1 VRRFL
6 RNNRLLPSLVAIP
19 AVLLLGIWLGGHPNG
34 LPGPLQSWLVDDD
47 VRTLAAGLDTI
58 EDDFVR
64 PVGSSHVVD
73 DALGGAVSGLD
84 DRYSRYLDRQEY
96 RRSSDALEG
105 TFAGIGITAVT
116 IKSGLRVA
124 EVYPHSPA
132 KRAGILAGDVIVT
145 AAGRSL
151 RNRPDGYGAD
161 LIRGRPGTHVRIVLV
176 RRSAGKPRRRSLR
189 LRRARVDIPV
199 VQAHSARYGGKRLGV
214 VALSSFTS
222 GAHGEVRGSV
232 DRQLALGAKGIVLD
246 LRHNGGGLL
255 EEGVLVASIFVPE
268 GTVVSTDG
276 RSRSRKVYS
285 ATGNAIPQRIPV
297 VVLVDSATA
306 SAAEIVT
313 GALQD
318 TGRALVVGTHTYGKG
333 VFQQITPL
341 PNGGAIEL
349 TVGEYFTPSGR
360 NLGGGGSKRGRGVLP
375 DVRAA
380 DRPRTKRDEA
390 LRVALA
396 TLARRVKT
404 AR

>member
-1 VRRFL
+1 
-6 RNNRLLPSLVAIP
+6 
-19 AVLLLGIWLGGHPNG
+19 VLLLGIWLGGHPTR

-64 PVGSSHVVD
+64 QVGSSHVVD

-84 DRYSRYLDRQEY
+84 DRYSRYLDKQEY
-96 RRSSDALEG
+96 RRSSDALQG

-124 EVYPHSPA
+124 EVYPRSPA
-132 KRAGILAGDVIVT
+132 KRAGILAGDVIVG

-151 RNRPDGYGAD
+151 RNRPDGFGAD
-161 LIRGRPGTHVRIVLV
+161 LIRGRPGTYVRIVLV
-176 RRSAGKPRRRSLR
+176 RHDGSKTSRRSLR
-189 LRRARVDIPV
+189 LRRARVDVPV
-199 VQAHSARYGGKRLGV
+199 VRARSARYDGKRFGV
-214 VALSSFTS
+214 VVLSSFTS

-255 EEGVLVASIFVPE
+255 DEGVLVASIFVPE

-276 RSRSRKVYS
+276 RSRPRKVYA
-285 ATGNAIPQRIPV
+285 ATGNAIPDRIPV

-318 TGRALVVGTHTYGKG
+318 SGRAVVVGTHTYGKG

-375 DVRAA
+375 DVRAV
-380 DRPRTKRDEA
+380 DVPRTKRDEA
-390 LRVALA
+390 LQVALA
-396 TLARRVKT
+396 TLAKRV
-404 AR
+404 AHG